1 MTNFKTII
9 VPEALKGIQNEEE
22 SVKDITKALHD
33 LIIDCP
39 MSLQTI
45 VERLQS
51 TEKEK
56 VVYLFLVILILDALR
71 HNYRKFD

>member
-33 LIIDCP
+33 LITDCP
-39 MSLQTI
+39 ISLQKI
-45 VERLQS
+45 VEHLQS
-51 TEKEK
+51 TGKEK
-56 VVYLFLVILILDALR
+56 VAYIFR
-71 HNYRKFD
+71 YSFKF